1 MTDQEKKD
9 SLFQQEVSKEELDS
23 VAGGDCGRPS
33 YSNGPCPKGGVIVQR
48 CPRSPKRLT
57 ASGEQIPYDLKG
69 IPFPEETK
77 E

>member
-33 YSNGPCPKGGVIVQR
+33 YENAPCPRGGVIVQR
-48 CPRSPKRLT
+48 CPHSPKRL
-57 ASGEQIPYDLKG
+57 SSGGEQIPYDRNG
-69 IPFPEETK
+69 IPHPEETN